1 MHILH
6 M

>member
-6 M
+6 